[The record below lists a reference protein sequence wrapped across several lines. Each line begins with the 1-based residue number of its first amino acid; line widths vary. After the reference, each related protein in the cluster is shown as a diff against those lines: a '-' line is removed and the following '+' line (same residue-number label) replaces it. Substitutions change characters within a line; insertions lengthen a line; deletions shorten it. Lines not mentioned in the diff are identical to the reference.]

1 MVPEEKQ
8 KENFPNIAKIPT
20 PTQMQIIGYILENK
34 NKQVYQKELEE
45 KLNLRRATI
54 SDLLQRMEKNGLIK
68 RDISQNDIRTKTVE
82 LTERAKKFF
91 ELGNEQMKK
100 LEEKAIKNI
109 GSEELQVFSDVVNKM
124 IKNINE

>member
-1 MVPEEKQ
+1 
-8 KENFPNIAKIPT
+8 
-20 PTQMQIIGYILENK
+20 
-34 NKQVYQKELEE
+34 
-45 KLNLRRATI
+45 
-54 SDLLQRMEKNGLIK
+54 MEKNGLIK